1 MNKDELLEKIREKN
15 EELESLSK
23 ELKEVLLEE
32 DTRNLG
38 KCFKQNLCFGSY
50 VYYKIVQVSPEYS
63 RYKVLVVSDNEIS
76 IRYRSIIEDSE
87 AYPCSEEEFDTIYN
101 KVISGSLANKVIY

>member
-38 KCFKQNLCFGSY
+38 KCFK
-50 VYYKIVQVSPEYS
+50 
-63 RYKVLVVSDNEIS
+63 
-76 IRYRSIIEDSE
+76 
-87 AYPCSEEEFDTIYN
+87 
-101 KVISGSLANKVIY
+101 

>member
-32 DTRNLG
+32 DARNLG
-38 KCFKQNLCFGSY
+38 KCFKQDLCFGSY
-50 VYYKIVQVSPEYS
+50 VYYKIIQLSSEYG
-63 RYKVLVVSDNEIS
+63 RYKVLRVCANEIS
-76 IRYRSIIEDSE
+76 IEYWSILEDSE
-87 AYPCSEEEFDTIYN
+87 ADLCSTEEFDVVYDT
-101 KVISGSLANKVIY
+101 VINNALANKVIR